1 MAELAWFLN
10 TSMLQQASYKRA
22 QQRHPITAPS
32 NSVSHA
38 VCKGRLHAWFSYT
51 WIQRLRGV
59 VRYFCSYCVTINKVR
74 PGTCSC
80 GARGTCWNAAER
92 RWKWLISSL
101 HFLLF
106 YSLSLQ
112 HLFQTSCMN
121 EGWSLFSFISGQN
134 TNNSKT
140 SVASGLS
147 DDSQMMQLAPWLLLA
162 TQSTY
167 YTDE

>member
-10 TSMLQQASYKRA
+10 TSMLQQASYKRS

-80 GARGTCWNAAER
+80 GARGTCCREEVKMTHLKFAFFA
-92 RWKWLISSL
+92 
-101 HFLLF
+101 FF

-121 EGWSLFSFISGQN
+121 ESWSLFSFISGQN

-140 SVASGLS
+140 SIASGLS